1 MGTKW
6 SSREVYSGRK
16 GGGGGG
22 GGGGSLGK
30 EKLAGRL
37 RQREPLSMLMM
48 TERDMVDTEL
58 LSYREDLEN
67 QDCLTQMDNLQVSV
81 RATAQAPL
89 TPVAVKLHPQP
100 VIR

>member
-1 MGTKW
+1 M
-6 SSREVYSGRK
+6 YSGRK

-22 GGGGSLGK
+22 VGGGSLGK

-67 QDCLTQMDNLQVSV
+67 QDCLTHMDNLQVSE
-81 RATAQAPL
+81 RATAHTVPS
-89 TPVAVKLHPQP
+89 TPVAPTTYDSLVACHLES
-100 VIR
+100 